1 METTNNIASID
12 IGNLTTVVETEKKS
26 QIFESR
32 LSKATDIQQ
41 LSEQL
46 ITFQKQGETFAV
58 GEGEFENNLFK
69 YDKAN
74 FIDLL
79 HYGIANN
86 MKSGNVKLVTCIPA
100 NQYNSFKDEL
110 KNKIMQ
116 NNKIDLV
123 INNKHKKILIEECA
137 ILPEG
142 YPIFKSIKK
151 EMLLPNTKSVV
162 ADIGGGTV
170 DLSYFDENGRFIDG
184 DSIDI
189 GLLDLYKTVQDKLMN
204 SFKTYKSIEEAKE
217 FYRGNLNFFTVN
229 DPQDTVRKESTKEIF
244 DQLYNKILA
253 KRKDLKEVNLIIAGG
268 GAEVFGS
275 MFKQLIPQTIIDCDI
290 TTTAKAAYAMG
301 VSKWLKRK

>member
-1 METTNNIASID
+1 METNNIISLD

-41 LSEQL
+41 LSEE
-46 ITFQKQGETFAV
+46 ITTFEKTGETFIV

-69 YDKAN
+69 YEKTN

-79 HYGIANN
+79 HFGIANN
-86 MKSGNVKLVTCIPA
+86 MKNGNVKLVTCIPA
-100 NQYNSFKDEL
+100 NQYNTFKDEL

-123 INNKHKKILIEECA
+123 IKDKKKNILIEECA

-142 YPIFKSIKK
+142 YPVFKSIPK
-151 EMLLPNTKSVV
+151 ELLLPNTKSIV

-189 GLLDLYKTVQDKLMN
+189 GLLDLYKTVQNKLMN
-204 SFKTYKSIEEAKE
+204 YFKTYKSVEESKE
-217 FYRGNLNFFTVN
+217 YYRGNLNFFTVN
-229 DPQDTVRKESTKEIF
+229 DTEDRVRKESTQEIF
-244 DQLYNKILA
+244 KELYNKIVG
-253 KRKDLKEVNLIIAGG
+253 KRKDVKEVNFIVSGG

-275 MFKQLIPQTIIDCDI
+275 MFKQQIPQTIVHSDI

-301 VSKWLKRK
+301 VSKWLRKK